1 MYRVLVSIPLFQS
14 PTLRPRAQIIASMS
28 AAVVNLILIMALGRV
43 YENLAKKMT
52 EWGESFL
59 MLCMLGKNF
68 SWQIFK
74 YFFVF
79 LIFTENGV
87 WHFIQSVSLGVSL
100 HGNV

>member
-52 EWGESFL
+52 EWGESSL

-68 SWQIFK
+68 SWQILK
-74 YFFVF
+74 CFFLF
-79 LIFTENGV
+79 FSENGV
-87 WHFIQSVSLGVSL
+87 WHFIQIVSLGDNL